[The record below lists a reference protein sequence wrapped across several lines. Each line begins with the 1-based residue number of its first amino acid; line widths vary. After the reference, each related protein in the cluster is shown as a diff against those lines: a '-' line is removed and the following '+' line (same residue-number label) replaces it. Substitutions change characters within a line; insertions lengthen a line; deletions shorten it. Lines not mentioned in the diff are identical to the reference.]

1 MDVSGFACVDKALTG
16 ACGFC
21 YLLVRRER
29 FAPILLGQEKL
40 TLWLERLALAL
51 KLCFFAVAHGPLAW
65 RLGVKR

>member
-1 MDVSGFACVDKALTG
+1 M
-16 ACGFC
+16 
-21 YLLVRRER
+21 VRRER